1 MLEFDLEEFR
11 RRYPNLARELERGIG
26 VKRLSELVEQQQS
39 QEEVREDEGPPSNP
53 TAIDYLR
60 RCRSVQEALEVL
72 DYLERT
78 GEISR
83 GERQELEERL
93 LSEGLESFGPRK
105 SFGYYSEKYLKDIDL
120 KALQRRLP

>member
-11 RRYPNLARELERGIG
+11 RRYPNLARELERGVG
-26 VKRLSELVEQQQS
+26 VKRLSELVEQQS
-39 QEEVREDEGPPSNP
+39 QGEAREEGPPSNP

-105 SFGYYSEKYLKDIDL
+105 GFGYYSEKYLKDIDL